1 MQASEALALQRAAEL
16 QTQNQTLEQALRDK
30 AMDMARSSSQDK
42 GTSEIRSDLAAAKAR
57 LRTLRN
63 RTARA
68 KASRSF
74 STSSTVSGA
83 APPLPDATIA
93 LLAKIEEAHAAQ
105 RAGAKDIHLDLAG
118 LIEAIRR
125 TMSSNTLIRNST
137 ARTLSRAAQAFATAT
152 SSSALSLA
160 PPDPGAQSVASSILT
175 ESRSLR
181 AELSST
187 LTSLTDSLRTI
198 LTDPGPRIA
207 PPATTPHPP
216 RMTLVPPTPD
226 QHVAPF
232 FPTLYGQHSHSR
244 HHQ

>member
-1 MQASEALALQRAAEL
+1 MQASEALALRRATEL
-16 QTQNQTLEQALRDK
+16 QAQNQQLEKALRDK
-30 AMDMARSSSQDK
+30 AMVKARSSSQDK
-42 GTSEIRSDLAAAKAR
+42 GTSELRSDLAAAKAR

-74 STSSTVSGA
+74 STTTSTVSQPR
-83 APPLPDATIA
+83 PPLPDATIA
-93 LLAKIEEAHAAQ
+93 LLAKIEETHAAQ

-125 TMSSNTLIRNST
+125 TMSSNSLIRNST

-160 PPDPGAQSVASSILT
+160 PADPNAQSLVSSTLA

-181 AELSST
+181 TELSST
-187 LTSLTDSLRTI
+187 LTELSDSLRTI
-198 LTDPGPRIA
+198 LTHPGPRVT

-216 RMTLVPPTPD
+216 HVTLVPPTPD

-232 FPTLYGQHSHSR
+232 FPTLYGRPQS
-244 HHQ
+244 QP